1 MINSTAFS
9 IPNFE
14 EKGIENVQLY
24 CESVENTTLL
34 QHLFMTNGFGQ
45 TSWLRLR
52 NANK

>member
-24 CESVENTTLL
+24 CESVENTTML
-34 QHLFMTNGFGQ
+34 QRLFMTNGFWPNELTKIAQ
-45 TSWLRLR
+45 C
-52 NANK
+52 